1 MTVYGYIRVSTTEQ
15 NEGRQLVTM
24 AEQGI
29 ERRHLYVDK
38 ASGKDMD
45 RPQWNALMEVVRE
58 GDTIVFDELSRL
70 GRNYFDV
77 TDTWRLLTRERG
89 LKLRV
94 LDVDFFDSEKFA
106 SMGSMGP
113 AIEDML
119 LALLAH
125 VASEEREKMLRRQ
138 AEGIALA
145 KAQGKYRGRARREF
159 DLDVIAEANEILA
172 SGGTKADVAHL
183 LGVHRNTVDN
193 MIKDGRL
200 VA

>member
-1 MTVYGYIRVSTTEQ
+1 MIYGYVRVSTEGQ

-24 AEQGI
+24 RALGI
-29 ERRHLYVDK
+29 DDAHLYIDK

-45 RPQWNALMEVVRE
+45 RPRWHALMDAVEE

-77 TDTWRLLTRERG
+77 TDTWRELTRERG
-89 LKLRV
+89 LRLKV
-94 LDVDFFDSEKFA
+94 LDVDFFDSEKFDA
-106 SMGSMGP
+106 MGTMGP
-113 AIEDML
+113 VIEDML

-145 KAQGKYRGRARREF
+145 KEQGRYKGRAKREF
-159 DLDVIAEANEILA
+159 DVDLILEANAVLA
-172 SGGTKADVAHL
+172 SGGSKAEVARL

-193 MIKDGRL
+193 MIRDGRL
-200 VA
+200 AA